1 MREQIP
7 DSVLMYACIFTY
19 EKQSVRTQILNY
31 QPNTSVIENLETSN
45 QLPPNSANTVRSFIQ
60 MGHDQQREF
69 LDSRAEAENV
79 MHLMRTLLQIV
90 SKISSE
96 PELVRWALA
105 LINGIIEDR
114 RDRIKFMAQLQK
126 SSNPNKKLDCI
137 RILNS
142 YLNQQMEAD
151 QKHERDMAAHTLA
164 QLISN
169 TGLGNKGIFK
179 EEASNFLNYL
189 LQAKDNPA

>member
-45 QLPPNSANTVRSFIQ
+45 QLPPNSANTVLSFIQ
-60 MGHDQQREF
+60 MGHEQQREF
-69 LDSRAEAENV
+69 LDNRAEAENV

-114 RDRIKFMAQLQK
+114 RDRIKFMA
-126 SSNPNKKLDCI
+126 
-137 RILNS
+137 
-142 YLNQQMEAD
+142 
-151 QKHERDMAAHTLA
+151 
-164 QLISN
+164 
-169 TGLGNKGIFK
+169 
-179 EEASNFLNYL
+179 
-189 LQAKDNPA
+189 